1 MNFVV
6 DMKCQLISESVVFIC
21 LQQMFYNSTLF
32 AIVTGNNGFAYFAR
46 ARPEKKDWGE
56 MNCEFASLH
65 GGKGENLSDRTLV
78 RVTKLFCGLCLWR
91 QTTLKS
97 PWLCISS
104 AILVEKGKT
113 QA

>member
-6 DMKCQLISESVVFIC
+6 GMKCQLISETVVIIC

-56 MNCEFASLH
+56 MNCEFASLQLPPRGA
-65 GGKGENLSDRTLV
+65 GGVDSCFLV
-78 RVTKLFCGLCLWR
+78 RDAG
-91 QTTLKS
+91 
-97 PWLCISS
+97 
-104 AILVEKGKT
+104 
-113 QA
+113 

>member
-6 DMKCQLISESVVFIC
+6 GMKCQLISEAVVFIC

-56 MNCEFASLH
+56 MNCEFASLQLPPRGA
-65 GGKGENLSDRTLV
+65 GGVDSCFLV
-78 RVTKLFCGLCLWR
+78 RDAG
-91 QTTLKS
+91 
-97 PWLCISS
+97 
-104 AILVEKGKT
+104 
-113 QA
+113 